1 MPKFY
6 LRQGFFYHLMPEK
19 ESKILIKQKNV
30 LLCHRQLSLK
40 TKQVERMEEKQI
52 EKGHK
57 L

>member
-19 ESKILIKQKNV
+19 GSKILIKKECLAV
-30 LLCHRQLSLK
+30 SLSLK
-40 TKQVERMEEKQI
+40 TNQEERIEEKQI